1 MHDVVNRALRRPL
14 ESGMNCFGQG
24 NCPERL
30 LEQCV
35 AADVFLEPRHV
46 GIAAAEQHF
55 QIGSSAPRQANG
67 IHSGQASHYQVGD
80 HQIAR
85 ITALEDRQ
93 RSAPAVRLRNEV
105 TDFAEVL
112 GDDQTDIWIVVYDK
126 NVRFFSEAWSLTP
139 RRGRRALP
147 SIVRGR

>member
-1 MHDVVNRALRRPL
+1 MHDVVNPALSRPL

-24 NCPERL
+24 LWPERL

-35 AADVFLEPRHV
+35 AADVFRELRNV

-55 QIGSSAPRQANG
+55 EIGSSAPRQANG
-67 IHSGQASHYQVGD
+67 IHSRQAGHYQVGD

-93 RSAPAVRLRNEV
+93 SSAPAVRLGNEV

-112 GDDQTDIWIVVYDK
+112 GGDPTDIRVVVYNK
-126 NVRFFSEAWSLTP
+126 NVGLLGGLRLDSLP
-139 RRGRRALP
+139 RTG
-147 SIVRGR
+147 